1 MKVLTSNFVTC
12 AVKACKSSS
21 NSYPLHF
28 QDAELEQEELEFHPE
43 FMRNILPRLDWD
55 ALRISA
61 SELGFGSLTETKPEG
76 DALNDEKLLRDLHK
90 LLLETHVTEG
100 KLVCGNCGHQYMIKE
115 GIPNFLLP
123 GHLV

>member
-61 SELGFGSLTETKPEG
+61 SE
-76 DALNDEKLLRDLHK
+76 
-90 LLLETHVTEG
+90 
-100 KLVCGNCGHQYMIKE
+100 VCFSFLIVS
-115 GIPNFLLP
+115 GI
-123 GHLV
+123 